1 MIKQGTVAW
10 LIEEL
15 KKFPQDMEVLI
26 GDRDRVYYSCSNVE
40 TNRISDGRCV
50 ADNDPTGGDVV
61 CINAD

>member
-26 GDRDRVYYSCSNVE
+26 GDRDDVYYNCRNVNI
-40 TNRISDGRCV
+40 NRISDGSIV
-50 ADNDPTGGDVV
+50 GENDPTGGDVV